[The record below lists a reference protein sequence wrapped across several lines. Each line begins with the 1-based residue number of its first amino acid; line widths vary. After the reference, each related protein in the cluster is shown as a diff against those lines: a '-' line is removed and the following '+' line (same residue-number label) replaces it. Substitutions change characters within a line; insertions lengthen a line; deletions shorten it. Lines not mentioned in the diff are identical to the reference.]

1 MFRVILVLHF
11 IWDIS
16 IWDFSLSWYLCLWES
31 YVRISLHVWLLLISG
46 GWLRQLCWLV
56 NGFWGL
62 MARLEMGFFCLGTC
76 GISLGYL
83 SFLFVFLFSYGIFS
97 WLLFSLMDVCED
109 ESSSVSFTWFF
120 YVLFRHMSNFWW
132 DLRVLML
139 FTWWISFVLE
149 LFHVIGRLLYWV

>member
-1 MFRVILVLHF
+1 MKDDVMFRVILVLYF

-16 IWDFSLSWYLCLWES
+16 IWYFSLSWYLCLWES

-46 GWLRQLCWLV
+46 GWLRQLCWLG
-56 NGFWGL
+56 NGFFG
-62 MARLEMGFFCLGTC
+62 LGTC